1 MEVLED
7 MSLRQESG
15 TKGPWLTA
23 AGLQQLPRQAVH
35 PGCPANQGPGLR
47 EPSESP
53 WSLYLSSQKLLFT
66 QEAVI
71 ASCD

>member
-15 TKGPWLTA
+15 TKGPWSTA

-35 PGCPANQGPGLR
+35 PGCSANQGPGLR
-47 EPSESP
+47 EPSEFP
-53 WSLYLSSQKLLFT
+53 LEPLPQLT
-66 QEAVI
+66 EASVYPG
-71 ASCD
+71 SGHSFL